1 MHGRFVRKR
10 RISTEFLRESKLLLD
25 EKPGHNMLIR
35 GKVKI
40 ISFFA
45 TKKKKKKEKKNII
58 KRNYASRRESF
69 LDRN

>member
-45 TKKKKKKEKKNII
+45 TKKKKRKKKKHN
-58 KRNYASRRESF
+58 KTKLRQQEGKLLR
-69 LDRN
+69 